1 MTDMLNEKKL
11 IDLHTHSLVSDGA
24 QTPSD
29 VVRTAAAAGLSAIAL
44 SDHDSIEGVREAMAE
59 GERSGIEV
67 IPAVELSAQSDTELH
82 ILGYFI
88 DINNKRLR
96 EAMAYALQ
104 VRDERQMETCRK
116 LNEQGF
122 KITMDEL
129 REEAHG
135 NPVLCRAHFA
145 QIMVRK
151 GYAESVKDAFSRF
164 LSVGCYAYSNR
175 QALTGPEAVSLIGEA
190 GGIAVAAHLHLIKIP
205 DDELK
210 SLLISLIPH
219 GLQGIEGYYTDYTPD
234 MEKRFRSMASELGLT
249 LSGGTDY
256 HGANKPH
263 ISIGRGLGNLEIPY
277 SVLDGLR
284 ARHKEIYG

>member
-1 MTDMLNEKKL
+1 MKR
-11 IDLHTHSLVSDGA
+11 IDLHTHSLCSDGA
-24 QTPSD
+24 QTPAD

-44 SDHDSIEGVREAMAE
+44 SDHDCITGVQEAMDTGKAL
-59 GERSGIEV
+59 GVEV

-82 ILGYFI
+82 ILGYFV
-88 DINNKRLR
+88 DIHNKKLQD
-96 EAMAYALQ
+96 AMAYALQ
-104 VRDERQMETCRK
+104 VRDERQEETCRK

-122 KITMDEL
+122 QITMDEL

-151 GYAESVKDAFSRF
+151 GYAESVKDAFNRY

-175 QALTGPEAVSLIGEA
+175 QALTATEAVSLIREA
-190 GGIAVAAHLHLIKIP
+190 GGIAVAAHLHLIKKP

-210 SLLISLIPH
+210 EYLKSLIPY
-219 GLQGIEGYYTDYTPD
+219 GLDGIEGYYTDYTPE
-234 MEKRFRSMASELGLT
+234 MQERYQAMAKELGLVI
-249 LSGGTDY
+249 SGGTDY

-263 ISIGRGLGNLEIPY
+263 ITIGAGRGNLEIPY

-284 ARHKEIYG
+284 ERHAAIYK

>member
-1 MTDMLNEKKL
+1 MKL
-11 IDLHTHSLVSDGA
+11 IDLHTHSLCSDGA
-24 QTPSD
+24 QTPAD
-29 VVRTAAAAGLSAIAL
+29 VVRTAKAAGLSAIAL
-44 SDHDSIEGVREAMAE
+44 SDHDSIEGVQEAMDE
-59 GERSGIEV
+59 GSRLGVEV

-88 DINNKRLR
+88 DIHNKRLND
-96 EAMAYALQ
+96 AMAYALR
-104 VRDERQMETCRK
+104 VRDERQEETCRK

-122 KITMDEL
+122 SITMDEL

-151 GYAESVKDAFSRF
+151 GYAASVQEAFSKY

-175 QALTGPEAVSLIGEA
+175 QALTGPEAVSLIREA
-190 GGIAVAAHLHLIKIP
+190 GGIAVAAHLHLIKMP
-205 DDELK
+205 DDPLREYLR
-210 SLLISLIPH
+210 SLIPY
-219 GLQGIEGYYTDYTPD
+219 GLDGVEGYYTDYTPD
-234 MEKRFRSMASELGLT
+234 MEQRYRAMAKELGLT
-249 LSGGTDY
+249 ISGGTDY

-263 ISIGRGLGNLEIPY
+263 IAIGKGRGGLEIPC

-284 ARHKEIYG
+284 ERHKEIFG